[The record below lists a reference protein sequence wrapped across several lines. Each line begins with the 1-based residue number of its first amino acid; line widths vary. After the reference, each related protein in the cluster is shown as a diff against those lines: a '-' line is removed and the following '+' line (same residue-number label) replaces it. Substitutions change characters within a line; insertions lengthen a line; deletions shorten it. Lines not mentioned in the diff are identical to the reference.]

1 MGRRWSDRNVWGRVV
16 GEQAVLRRFRCS
28 SAAILQA
35 AARPDARM
43 VEREM
48 VYLETPVLEQLIVLE
63 RLIVSGRAIFYQQEL
78 Q

>member
-1 MGRRWSDRNVWGRVV
+1 MGRRWSDRNVSGRVV
-16 GEQAVLRRFRCS
+16 GELAVLRRFRCS

-43 VEREM
+43 VEQEM

-63 RLIVSGRAIFYQQEL
+63 RLIVSGRAIFYQQGL